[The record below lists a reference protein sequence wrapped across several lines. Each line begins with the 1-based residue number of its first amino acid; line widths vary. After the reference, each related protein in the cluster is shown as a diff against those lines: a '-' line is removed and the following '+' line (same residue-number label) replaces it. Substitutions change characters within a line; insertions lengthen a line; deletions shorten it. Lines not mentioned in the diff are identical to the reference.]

1 MRPGRTTDHDTV
13 ELAARLRDGDTRA
26 LEALYDRVGRR
37 AFALAYWVLGD
48 GTVAEDAVQEGVIS
62 FWRQAGRIDPARGNV
77 ASLLMTI
84 VYRRA
89 IDVVCAARASRAR
102 VAAGDRRGRRGPRGA
117 RGRSLRRC
125 DIGGGAW
132 SASDAASRSTPC
144 DRDGVLRWDDAG
156 RSGPGARR
164 AGGTVKSR
172 LRLGL
177 VPAYVPA
184 PTTHVTTT
192 F

>member
-1 MRPGRTTDHDTV
+1 M
-13 ELAARLRDGDTRA
+13 AARVRGCA
-26 LEALYDRVGRR
+26 GVAICVGRR

-77 ASLLMTI
+77 ESLLMTI

-89 IDVVCAARASRAR
+89 IDVVRAQRGQAARELRLEIDAVD
-102 VAAGDRRGRRGPRGA
+102 VAPEELADEVYDAVTLEAARGA
-117 RGRSLRRC
+117 LETLPP
-125 DIGGGAW
+125 DQ
-132 SASDAASRSTPC
+132 
-144 DRDGVLRWDDAG
+144 
-156 RSGPGARR
+156 RR
-164 AGGTVKSR
+164 AIGMAYFDGMTQAEVAQALGVPVGTVKSR